1 MLETF
6 KKIFQKIE
14 EYDTIIIHR
23 HERPDG
29 DCIGSQ
35 MGLKY
40 VIEDTFPHKKV
51 YAVGDEVPE
60 YLSDLGKSDEV
71 LDEYYENALVI
82 TVDTSLKKRIC
93 DQRFLNGKCLIKI
106 DHHDDSE
113 PFGGEIEYVEET
125 SPACSSIIVNFIRA
139 FEDKFNITLRTC
151 NALYTGI
158 VTDTGRF
165 RYRSVNEATLS
176 NAGYLVSKGVDI
188 EKIYAKLYTKESK
201 VLKLQGAVCNQFK
214 LTPNGV
220 AYMYFSKRLMK
231 KYNVTKEDAAN
242 LVNLLDSIKGS
253 LVWVVFVEQMKKK
266 TKEPHPKGEAPEN
279 EIRVRIRS
287 RELAINDVAR
297 NYRGGGHLQAAGAT
311 IFSKKEMN
319 SLLKELDTLLEQYK
333 KENPEAF

>member
-1 MLETF
+1 MLEVF
-6 KKIFQKIE
+6 NKILEKIK

-51 YAVGDEVPE
+51 YAVGDKVPE
-60 YLSDLGKSDEV
+60 YLSDLGKSEEISDDIYKE
-71 LDEYYENALVI
+71 ALVI

-93 DQRFLNGKCLIKI
+93 DQRFLNGKYLIKI

-113 PFGGEIEYVEET
+113 PFGDIEYVEVT
-125 SPACSSIIVNFIRA
+125 SPACSSIIVDFIRT
-139 FEDKFNITLRTC
+139 FENELNITERTC
-151 NALYTGI
+151 NALYMGI

-165 RYRSVNEATLS
+165 RYRSVTARVLNNS
-176 NAGYLVSKGVDI
+176 GYLLSKGVDI
-188 EKIYAKLYTKESK
+188 ERIYAKLYTKDSSI
-201 VLKLQGAVCNQFK
+201 LKLQGAVCNNFK

-220 AYMYFSKRLMK
+220 AYMYFSKKLMK
-231 KYNVTKEDAAN
+231 KYKVTKEDAAN

-253 LVWVVFVEQMKKK
+253 LIWVVFVEQMKPK
-266 TKEPHPKGEAPEN
+266 TKEPHPKDEAPEN

-287 RELAINDVAR
+287 RNVAINEVAR

-311 IFSKKEMN
+311 IFSKKEMK
-319 SLLKELDTLLEQYK
+319 SLLQELDELHLRYK

>member
-1 MLETF
+1 MLEVF
-6 KKIFQKIE
+6 SKILEKIK

-51 YAVGDEVPE
+51 YAVGDAVPE
-60 YLSDLGKSDEV
+60 YLSDLGKSEDISDDIYNE
-71 LDEYYENALVI
+71 ALVI

-93 DQRFLNGKCLIKI
+93 DQRFLNGKYLIKI

-113 PFGGEIEYVEET
+113 PFGDIEYVEPT
-125 SPACSSIIVNFIRA
+125 SPACSSIIVDFIKT
-139 FEDKFNITLRTC
+139 FENELNITERAC
-151 NALYTGI
+151 NALYMGI

-165 RYRSVNEATLS
+165 RYRSVTAQVLNNS
-176 NAGYLVSKGVDI
+176 GYLLSKGVDL
-188 EKIYAKLYTKESK
+188 ERIYAKLYTKDSSI
-201 VLKLQGAVCNQFK
+201 LKLQGAVCNNFK

-220 AYMYFSKRLMK
+220 AYMYFSKKIMK
-231 KYNVTKEDAAN
+231 KYKVTKEDAAN
-242 LVNLLDSIKGS
+242 LVNLLDSIHGS
-253 LVWVVFVEQMKKK
+253 LIWVAFVDQMKPK
-266 TKEPHPKGEAPEN
+266 TKEPHPKDEAPEN

-287 RELAINDVAR
+287 RNVAVNEVAR

-311 IFSKKEMN
+311 IFSKKEMK
-319 SLLKELDTLLEQYK
+319 SLLQELDELHLQYK

>member
-1 MLETF
+1 MMLQE
-6 KKIFQKIE
+6 IIE
-14 EYDTIIIHR
+14 EAAIYKLP
-23 HERPDG
+23 E
-29 DCIGSQ
+29 Q
-35 MGLKY
+35 QFL
-40 VIEDTFPHKKV
+40 VKK
-51 YAVGDEVPE
+51 
-60 YLSDLGKSDEV
+60 KW
-71 LDEYYENALVI
+71 
-82 TVDTSLKKRIC
+82 
-93 DQRFLNGKCLIKI
+93 
-106 DHHDDSE
+106 
-113 PFGGEIEYVEET
+113 
-125 SPACSSIIVNFIRA
+125 
-139 FEDKFNITLRTC
+139 
-151 NALYTGI
+151 
-158 VTDTGRF
+158 
-165 RYRSVNEATLS
+165 
-176 NAGYLVSKGVDI
+176 
-188 EKIYAKLYTKESK
+188 KIYSKLYAKESK
-201 VLKLQGAVCNQFK
+201 VLKLQGAVCNNFK
-214 LTPNGV
+214 VTPNGV